1 MRFINVMDIQSQ
13 ICILITMRDI
23 DELRV
28 DRTSLEVMD
37 FNGQQEIEDIQ
48 YWLSRS
54 PLERLEGM
62 EAMRQSMYSYDPVS
76 ERLPRLFEVIRSP

>member
-1 MRFINVMDIQSQ
+1 
-13 ICILITMRDI
+13 MRDI
-23 DELRV
+23 DELRI
-28 DRTSLEVMD
+28 DRTSLEIVD

-48 YWLSRS
+48 YWMSRS

-76 ERLPRLFEVIRSP
+76 ERLPRLFEVIRSS

>member
-1 MRFINVMDIQSQ
+1 
-13 ICILITMRDI
+13 MRDI